1 MINPATIASNNQY
14 SSERSRERDSR
25 PSYGGR
31 GGDYKPY
38 DPSKPTNLFVGNL
51 QPWMDESYLQQV
63 FAKFGEI
70 KSTKIVRD
78 RVSQQPMGYG
88 FVDFG
93 DHDIAKKVLDTWDEL
108 SELGEGQNNNAKL
121 KLNWGVR
128 GGGYNVRNLNDRG
141 RGGDRHERRGGN
153 NSSQSGEVSVSLP
166 IFLTPKYSRGF
177 YFRETLG
184 SGNLT
189 WLILVKFLTQDKTKN

>member
-1 MINPATIASNNQY
+1 MINPATIASSNQY
-14 SSERSRERDSR
+14 NSSNAGDSR
-25 PSYGGR
+25 PSR
-31 GGDYKPY
+31 GGDYTPY
-38 DPSKPTNLFVGNL
+38 DPNKPTNLFVGNL

-63 FAKFGEI
+63 FSKFGEI

-78 RVSQQPMGYG
+78 RVTQQPMGYG

-108 SELGEGQNNNAKL
+108 NEIGDGQQTNAKL

-141 RGGDRHERRGGN
+141 GRNDRGSRGDRGGQ
-153 NSSQSGEVSVSLP
+153 SSQSGEVSVS
-166 IFLTPKYSRGF
+166 F
-177 YFRETLG
+177 
-184 SGNLT
+184 
-189 WLILVKFLTQDKTKN
+189 KF